1 MSGAPVGKDK
11 SGSRA
16 PASKGAG
23 RFQMPR
29 GRFRSPEGEG
39 SGQVVRVLGI
49 GDGYAGCRQTS
60 AVEVGTDEGGVG
72 TEGGRN
78 KRAGCMGGVMRAL
91 GGTRRMG

>member
-16 PASKGAG
+16 SASKGAG
-23 RFQMPR
+23 RFQIPR
-29 GRFRSPEGEG
+29 GGFWSPEGEG
-39 SGQVVRVLGI
+39 RGRVVRVLGMV
-49 GDGYAGCRQTS
+49 DVYAGCRQTR
-60 AVEVGTDEGGVG
+60 AVDERKDEGGVR

-78 KRAGCMGGVMRAL
+78 KRAGCMGWGLRAL